1 MTTTSSTTSTPST
14 QSALASAGSS
24 ILTQLGAGS
33 GIDTTSLV
41 SNLVTATFSN
51 RESALTSKQTA
62 NTAQISA
69 LGSLTSG
76 ISSFSGAL
84 KALIAGGTLKSQ
96 PSSSNPSILTV
107 KATGT
112 AGISNLS
119 ASLEVRQLAQ
129 AQTLV
134 SAAVPVGTPQVG
146 TGSLT
151 LKTNPGGATFNIAVA
166 APNNSIDDLAKAINA
181 ANTGTAPSGVTAS
194 VVTDASGKRLVL
206 KGQLGAANTFSLTAN
221 GDADPALSNFV
232 FDPASP
238 AGNPNM
244 TQAQQAQNATIR
256 MDGVDSSYATNSVTD
271 LIPGVTLSL
280 VSAQPGTTITLGVTR
295 PTDAITQAVSD
306 FVDAYNELNTQI
318 ATASAAATDSTDA
331 GVLHGTPAVR
341 EMQRQLRTITSATL
355 TTLPNGPQTLA
366 EIGVATKQDGTL
378 SVDSDKLAK
387 ALATY
392 PDSVEAMFN
401 PGQRSSDPNLQ
412 VTSAA
417 GATKPGVYTVTNITL
432 SPLAGTLG
440 VTGHTDAH
448 GNPDATPFLPASGDS
463 AGLTAMSNS
472 LAPGLTIHVL
482 GNVANATISIDA
494 GLMGVLQGISDD
506 LLRNKS
512 DSNKGALTALSDT
525 LTAQTKSLTSD
536 RDKLTTQ
543 EKTYSDQL
551 TKQFTAMQSA
561 VSSYKSIQS
570 FMTQQIASWSNKN

>member
-14 QSALASAGSS
+14 QSALSSAGSS
-24 ILTQLGAGS
+24 ILTSLGAGS

-41 SNLVTATFSN
+41 SSLVSATFSN
-51 RESALTSKQTA
+51 RETALTSKQTT

-76 ISSFSGAL
+76 ISSFSSAL
-84 KALIAGGTLKSQ
+84 KTLVAGGTLKSQ
-96 PSSSNPSILTV
+96 PSSSNASILTV

-112 AGISNLS
+112 ASISNLS

-129 AQTLV
+129 AQTLA
-134 SAAVPVGTPQVG
+134 SAAVPVATPQVG
-146 TGSLT
+146 EGSLT
-151 LKTNPGGATFNIAVA
+151 LTTPAGSYNIAVA
-166 APNNSIDDLAKAINA
+166 APSNSIDDLAKAIND
-181 ANTGTAPSGVTAS
+181 ANSGTTPSGVTAS

-206 KGQLGAANTFSLTAN
+206 KGQLGAANTFSLTPN
-221 GDADPALSNFV
+221 GDADAALSNFA
-232 FDPASP
+232 FDPLSP
-238 AGNPNM
+238 TANPAM
-244 TQAQQAQNATIR
+244 TQAQQAQNAIIR
-256 MDGVDSSYATNSVTD
+256 MDGVDSSYATNTVTD
-271 LIPGVTLSL
+271 LIPGASLSL
-280 VSAQPGTTITLGVTR
+280 VTAQPGTKVALGITR
-295 PTDAITQAVSD
+295 PTDAIMQAVSD

-318 ATASAAATDSTDA
+318 ATASAAASDSTDA

-366 EIGVATKQDGTL
+366 EIGVSTKQDGTL
-378 SVDSDKLAK
+378 TVDSDKLSK
-387 ALATY
+387 ALAAY

-412 VTSAA
+412 VISAV
-417 GATKPGVYTVTNITL
+417 GATKPGVYSVSNIL
-432 SPLAGTLG
+432 LGPPVSGTLG
-440 VTGHTDAH
+440 TA
-448 GNPDATPFLPASGDS
+448 PDQTSFLPHPTDTSG
-463 AGLTAMSNS
+463 LVAMTNS
-472 LAPGLTIHVL
+472 VAPGLAVHVSA
-482 GNVANATISIDA
+482 NVASATISIDA

-525 LTAQTKSLTSD
+525 LNAQTKSITAD

-551 TKQFTAMQSA
+551 TKQFTAMQNA

-570 FMTQQIASWSNKN
+570 FMTQQIASWSNKG